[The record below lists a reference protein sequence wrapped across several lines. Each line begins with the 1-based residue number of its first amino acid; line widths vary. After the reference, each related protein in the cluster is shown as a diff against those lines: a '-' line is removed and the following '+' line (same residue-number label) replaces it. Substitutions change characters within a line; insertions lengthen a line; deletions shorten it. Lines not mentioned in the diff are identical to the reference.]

1 MNWFSLLCEM
11 AYVIAMTIALFQQR
25 RINDVLTKRIELLEA
40 RTEPDRI
47 AKAVGDGFRE
57 AMIAARSHERN
68 PFQ

>member
-1 MNWFSLLCEM
+1 MNWFSLLCE
-11 AYVIAMTIALFQQR
+11 ALYVVSTSLALIR
-25 RINDVLTKRIELLEA
+25 LSRSNLVLVKRIEILEA

-57 AMIAARSHERN
+57 AMIAVRSHERS